1 MSNEEENNGGG
12 RGLVPAAP
20 GGGLSLAPADVQA
33 RLQYAK
39 ALAAASIIPTQYQR
53 KPANVLVAIETG
65 NALGIPAIQ
74 ALNSIAV
81 INGRATLSADL
92 MAAVVRRAGHRLR
105 VREDGPESVTATLIR
120 ADDPDGAFTAT
131 WTREKAT
138 RAGLWG
144 NRGPWTQYPTQMLRA
159 RAITEVCRQGAS
171 DALMGLVYTPE
182 ELGARLDDAGAP
194 VVDARGRV
202 IIDQPA
208 QSAPRSQERPPAP
221 AAPGPTARR
230 GGYTRAQQAV
240 IRGIRSLDLNEA
252 TFSALV
258 RRVCG
263 QVLRI
268 EALDDDNARRVVD
281 EMRAI
286 WSSIHD
292 QAPQQQAPTRRGVI
306 SLEEATG
313 GGVIA
318 TGEDAAY
325 YAEALAIDEDDDID
339 GPDGGAA

>member
-1 MSNEEENNGGG
+1 M
-12 RGLVPAAP
+12 
-20 GGGLSLAPADVQA
+20 SLAPADVQA

-39 ALAAASIIPTQYQR
+39 ALAEASIIPTQYQR

-208 QSAPRSQERPPAP
+208 PRSQERPPAP
-221 AAPGPTARR
+221 AAPGPAARR
-230 GGYTRAQQAV
+230 GGYTPAQQTV

-268 EALDDDNARRVVD
+268 EALDDDNARRVVN

-339 GPDGGAA
+339 DPDGGAA

>member
-1 MSNEEENNGGG
+1 MSNEEENGGG
-12 RGLVPAAP
+12 RGLVPAAH

-33 RLQYAK
+33 RLQSAK
-39 ALAAASIIPTQYQR
+39 ALAEASIIPKQYQR
-53 KPANVLVAIETG
+53 QPANVLVAIETG

-74 ALNSIAV
+74 ALNSIAG

-208 QSAPRSQERPPAP
+208 QPAPRSQERPPAP
-221 AAPGPTARR
+221 AAPRPAARR
-230 GGYTRAQQAV
+230 GGYTPAQQTV
-240 IRGIRSLDLNEA
+240 IRGIRSLDLNET

-292 QAPQQQAPTRRGVI
+292 QAPQPQAPARRGVI
-306 SLEEATG
+306 PLEEATA

-325 YAEALAIDEDDDID
+325 YADAMGIDEDDD
-339 GPDGGAA
+339 PDGGAA

>member
-1 MSNEEENNGGG
+1 M
-12 RGLVPAAP
+12 
-20 GGGLSLAPADVQA
+20 SLAPADVQA

-39 ALAAASIIPTQYQR
+39 ALAEASIIPTQYQR

-208 QSAPRSQERPPAP
+208 QPGAAPQERPPAP
-221 AAPGPTARR
+221 VAPGPTARR
-230 GGYTRAQQAV
+230 GGYTPAQQTV

-306 SLEEATG
+306 SLEEATA

>member
-1 MSNEEENNGGG
+1 M
-12 RGLVPAAP
+12 
-20 GGGLSLAPADVQA
+20 SLAPADVQA

-105 VREDGPESVTATLIR
+105 VWEDGPESVTATLIR

-182 ELGARLDDAGAP
+182 
-194 VVDARGRV
+194 
-202 IIDQPA
+202 
-208 QSAPRSQERPPAP
+208 
-221 AAPGPTARR
+221 
-230 GGYTRAQQAV
+230 
-240 IRGIRSLDLNEA
+240 
-252 TFSALV
+252 
-258 RRVCG
+258 
-263 QVLRI
+263 
-268 EALDDDNARRVVD
+268 
-281 EMRAI
+281 
-286 WSSIHD
+286 
-292 QAPQQQAPTRRGVI
+292 
-306 SLEEATG
+306 
-313 GGVIA
+313 
-318 TGEDAAY
+318 
-325 YAEALAIDEDDDID
+325 
-339 GPDGGAA
+339 

>member
-1 MSNEEENNGGG
+1 MSNEEENGGG
-12 RGLVPAAP
+12 RGLVPASP

-39 ALAAASIIPTQYQR
+39 ALAEASIIPKQYQR
-53 KPANVLVAIETG
+53 QPANVLVAIETG

-182 ELGARLDDAGAP
+182 ELGARLDDAGDP

-202 IIDQPA
+202 IIDQP
-208 QSAPRSQERPPAP
+208 APRSQERPPAP
-221 AAPGPTARR
+221 AAPGPAAQR
-230 GGYTRAQQAV
+230 GGYTPAQQAV
-240 IRGIRSLDLNEA
+240 IRGIRSLDLNET

-268 EALDDDNARRVVD
+268 EALDDDNAQKVLD

-292 QAPQQQAPTRRGVI
+292 QAPQQQAPARRGVI
-306 SLEEATG
+306 LLEEATG

-325 YAEALAIDEDDDID
+325 YAEALDIDEDDDTD

>member
-1 MSNEEENNGGG
+1 MSNEEENGGG

-39 ALAAASIIPTQYQR
+39 ALAEASILPRQYQR
-53 KPANVLVAIETG
+53 QPGNLLVVIEMAT
-65 NALGIPAIQ
+65 ALGIPPIQ
-74 ALNSIAV
+74 AVNSVTI
-81 INGRATLSADL
+81 INGTPTLSANL
-92 MAAVVRRAGHRLR
+92 VAAVVRRAGHRLR

-120 ADDPDGAFTAT
+120 ADDPDYEFTAT

-144 NRGPWTQYPTQMLRA
+144 NRGPWTQYPAQMLRA
-159 RAITEVCRQGAS
+159 RAITDVCRQGAS
-171 DALMGLVYTPE
+171 DATMGVRYTPE
-182 ELGARLDDAGAP
+182 ELGARLDDNGNP

-202 IIDQPA
+202 VIDQPA
-208 QSAPRSQERPPAP
+208 QPGPGQQERPAPPTAP
-221 AAPGPTARR
+221 AAQR
-230 GGYTRAQQAV
+230 GGYTEAQQAV
-240 IRGIRSLDLNEA
+240 IRGIRSLDLSEA

-306 SLEEATG
+306 SLEEATA

>member
-1 MSNEEENNGGG
+1 
-12 RGLVPAAP
+12 
-20 GGGLSLAPADVQA
+20 LSLAPADVQA

-39 ALAAASIIPTQYQR
+39 ALAEASIIPTQYQR

-208 QSAPRSQERPPAP
+208 PRSQERPPAP
-221 AAPGPTARR
+221 AAPGPAARR
-230 GGYTRAQQAV
+230 GGYTPAQQTV

-268 EALDDDNARRVVD
+268 EALDDDNARRVVN

-339 GPDGGAA
+339 DPDGGAA

>member
-1 MSNEEENNGGG
+1 MGKACSGT
-12 RGLVPAAP
+12 R
-20 GGGLSLAPADVQA
+20 APAREGRA
-33 RLQYAK
+33 
-39 ALAAASIIPTQYQR
+39 
-53 KPANVLVAIETG
+53 
-65 NALGIPAIQ
+65 ALGIPAIQ

-208 QSAPRSQERPPAP
+208 PRSQERPPAP
-221 AAPGPTARR
+221 AAPGPAARR
-230 GGYTRAQQAV
+230 GGYTPAQQTV

-268 EALDDDNARRVVD
+268 EALDDDNARRVVN

-339 GPDGGAA
+339 DPDGGAA